1 MPSKQTQTIRKA
13 NSEELLLMSLFG
25 SIQVRRAIAR
35 ELERRASLNETVE
48 TQTTEAAEVVA
59 A

>member
-48 TQTTEAAEVVA
+48 TQRETAETVA